1 MMYYHFSRRLV
12 KLVSGCIIFSLCF
25 VIISLVKYEAYVSQH
40 SWNLTLYLFTCAFV
54 ITCPI
59 TIFEVK
65 KKKKLLLLNLMPEN
79 VAILTISIILFDV
92 IRGKWWRLLLMDIPK
107 SSVVGLYDWNWQLS
121 GLNVIEIL
129 KMKFISDVIKFSIC
143 ALIFFFSSQI
153 FHQDQRYWNFESFS
167 SHWIL
172 PRIKII
178 FCTIFMKSL
187 VCTSYWSFQWSNL
200 FHQKFFEPPL
210 M

>member
-1 MMYYHFSRRLV
+1 MEFN
-12 KLVSGCIIFSLCF
+12 SLF
-25 VIISLVKYEAYVSQH
+25 I
-40 SWNLTLYLFTCAFV
+40 YLFTCAFV

-143 ALIFFFSSQI
+143 ALIFFFSQI

-167 SHWIL
+167 SHIGFFVPSSWSLYFVQVIDL
-172 PRIKII
+172 FNGQI
-178 FCTIFMKSL
+178 FFIRSSL
-187 VCTSYWSFQWSNL
+187 SLHWCSFQLHSFVVSNYVINSPINETL
-200 FHQKFFEPPL
+200 FL
-210 M
+210 YNLIL